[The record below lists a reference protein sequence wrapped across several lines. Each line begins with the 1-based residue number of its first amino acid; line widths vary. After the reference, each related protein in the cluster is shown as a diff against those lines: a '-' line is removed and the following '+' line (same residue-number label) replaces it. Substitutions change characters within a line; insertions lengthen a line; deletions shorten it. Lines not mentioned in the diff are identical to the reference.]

1 MPVLIL
7 RERCDNLPH
16 CFAAT
21 ACPNQALFYDEGK
34 GQVIVLPERC
44 GDCRGPCLNFC
55 DRYALKYAPSLEEL
69 RLLQAELDG
78 TMSPE
83 EIAQAR
89 LRLKQAEEARQQKAV
104 PEVTA
109 ETFRQEVLQSRL
121 PVLVMVDSPRFA
133 VSKRL
138 LPVLEQMAQQHI
150 GRMAVRR
157 LNGDME
163 PELTATLRIRVIPT
177 FLLFYQGQLVDGIE
191 GAFSPAQ
198 LQQWVEQVLGSLE
211 ATAARPARGAPG
223 SAGKPMDR
231 RGG

>member
-16 CFAAT
+16 CFAAS
-21 ACPNQALFYDEGK
+21 ACPNQALLYDEEK
-34 GQVIVLPERC
+34 KQVVVFPERC

-78 TMSPE
+78 TMTPE

-89 LRLKQAEEARQQKAV
+89 LRLRQEEEARRREAV

-109 ETFRQEVLQSRL
+109 EDFRQEVLQSRL

-133 VSKRL
+133 VTKRL
-138 LPVLEQMAQQHI
+138 HPVLEQMARQYV
-150 GRMAVRR
+150 GRLLIRR
-157 LNGDME
+157 LNGDAE
-163 PELTATLRIRVIPT
+163 PELTAALRVRVIPT
-177 FLLFYQGQLVDGIE
+177 FLFFYQGQLVDGVE

-198 LQQWVEQVLGSLE
+198 LQQWVEQVLEQVS
-211 ATAARPARGAPG
+211 APAAPDQ
-223 SAGKPMDR
+223 AGKPAVR

>member
-21 ACPNQALFYDEGK
+21 ACPNQAIFYDEGK
-34 GQVIVLPERC
+34 GQVVVLPERC

-89 LRLKQAEEARQQKAV
+89 LRLKQAEEARRGEAV

-109 ETFRQEVLQSRL
+109 EDFRQEVLQSRL
-121 PVLVMVDSPRFA
+121 PVLVMVDSPRFT
-133 VSKRL
+133 VTKRL
-138 LPVLEQMAQQHI
+138 LPVLEQMAQQYV
-150 GRMAVRR
+150 GRLVIRR
-157 LNGDME
+157 LNGDAE
-163 PELTATLRIRVIPT
+163 PDLAAALRVRVIPT
-177 FLLFYQGQLVDGIE
+177 FLLFYQGQLVDGVE

-198 LQQWVEQVLGSLE
+198 LQQWIEQALEQVQAPAGRP
-211 ATAARPARGAPG
+211 TPGPTKTPARPRG
-223 SAGKPMDR
+223 
-231 RGG
+231 

>member
-7 RERCDNLPH
+7 RERCDNLPY

-21 ACPNQALFYDEGK
+21 ACPNQAIFYDEGK
-34 GQVIVLPERC
+34 GEVVVLPERC

-89 LRLKQAEEARQQKAV
+89 MRLRQAEEARRREAV

-109 ETFRQEVLQSRL
+109 EDFRQEVLQSRL

-138 LPVLEQMAQQHI
+138 LPILEQMAQQYV
-150 GRMAVRR
+150 GRMLIRR
-157 LNGDME
+157 LNGDAE
-163 PELTATLRIRVIPT
+163 PDLTAALRIRVIPT
-177 FLLFYQGQLVDGIE
+177 FLFFYQGQLVDGVE

-198 LQQWVEQVLGSLE
+198 LQQWIEQALEQVE
-211 ATAARPARGAPG
+211 TTAAQPAPGAPG
-223 SAGKPMDR
+223 PVGKQTAR

>member
-7 RERCDNLPH
+7 RERCDNLPY

-21 ACPNQALFYDEGK
+21 ACPHQALFYDEGK
-34 GQVIVLPERC
+34 GQVVVLPERC

-89 LRLKQAEEARQQKAV
+89 LRLKQAEEARRQETV

-109 ETFRQEVLQSRL
+109 DDFREEVLQSRL
-121 PVLVMVDSPRFA
+121 PVLVMVESPRFA

-138 LPVLEQMAQQHI
+138 LPILEQMAQQYI
-150 GRMAVRR
+150 GRMLVRR
-157 LNGDME
+157 LNGDAE
-163 PELTATLRIRVIPT
+163 PDLVAALRIRVIPT
-177 FLLFYQGQLVDGIE
+177 FLFFHQGQLVDGVE

-198 LQQWVEQVLGSLE
+198 LQQWIEQVLEQVE
-211 ATAARPARGAPG
+211 ALAARPAPGAPG
-223 SAGKPMDR
+223 PAGKPATR

>member
-21 ACPNQALFYDEGK
+21 ACPNQAIFYDEGK
-34 GQVIVLPERC
+34 GQVVALPERC
-44 GDCRGPCLNFC
+44 GNCRGPCLNFC

-89 LRLKQAEEARQQKAV
+89 MRLRQAEEARRREAV
-104 PEVTA
+104 PEVTSGN
-109 ETFRQEVLQSRL
+109 FRQEVLQSRL

-138 LPVLEQMAQQHI
+138 LPILEQMAQQYV
-150 GRMAVRR
+150 GRVLIRR
-157 LNGDME
+157 LNGDAE
-163 PELTATLRIRVIPT
+163 PDLAAALRIRVIPT
-177 FLLFYQGQLVDGIE
+177 FLFFYQGQLVDGVE

-198 LQQWVEQVLGSLE
+198 LQQWIEQVLEQLE
-211 ATAARPARGAPG
+211 APATRPAPGAPG
-223 SAGKPMDR
+223 PAGKPAAR
-231 RGG
+231 RGE